1 MRKQA
6 TIPLETPVVPV
17 NRRQVGKQLI
27 CRHSR
32 IEKPKRNF
40 DRPSIDHPLLT
51 NERCS
56 TSARCRFLLLL
67 THRRARSSRTNCLH
81 SQLISEMC
89 SHQEAPFKGQISTP
103 SRAFAL
109 RFLSP
114 SLFRQFR
121 FSFFP
126 ARFPTSLGVSP
137 SISLTLVIIS
147 IPNQFYQASAP
158 HHPCP
163 TASAV
168 IELQGVNRF
177 EYCSRSIRELMGTPL
192 PI

>member
-109 RFLSP
+109 RFLSLSLSLSTVPFLFLPRALPDLSWCVPIHQSNFGDYINPKSILP
-114 SLFRQFR
+114 SLC
-121 FSFFP
+121 
-126 ARFPTSLGVSP
+126 ASP
-137 SISLTLVIIS
+137 
-147 IPNQFYQASAP
+147 
-158 HHPCP
+158 
-163 TASAV
+163 
-168 IELQGVNRF
+168 
-177 EYCSRSIRELMGTPL
+177 PL
-192 PI
+192 SHC